1 VKNYGF
7 VIQILWLKLQRFFF
21 HNGLGES
28 GANLYQALCSY
39 FGRNL
44 SKFECFMLLVS
55 SSYFGHLASFPWCD
69 TMLANVGLKQC
80 HVLSQ

>member
-1 VKNYGF
+1 MKNYGF
-7 VIQILWLKLQRFFF
+7 VIQILWLKLQRFLF

-44 SKFECFMLLVS
+44 SKF
-55 SSYFGHLASFPWCD
+55 G
-69 TMLANVGLKQC
+69 
-80 HVLSQ
+80 